1 MPTLKNTGRFLL
13 MCKCA
18 FPAKGGLLASS
29 PGRQKLP
36 NLREGCLT
44 CRHMGDRSSYE
55 MLLGGEARG
64 PAVKYLNEQVVACK
78 LACGI
83 KTLFGR

>member
-1 MPTLKNTGRFLL
+1 
-13 MCKCA
+13 
-18 FPAKGGLLASS
+18 
-29 PGRQKLP
+29 
-36 NLREGCLT
+36 
-44 CRHMGDRSSYE
+44 MGDRSSYE

-83 KTLFGR
+83 KPCLEDEHLE